1 MKKMRKVAIYGKG
14 GIGKSTTTQNTV
26 AGLAEMGRK
35 VMVVG
40 CDPKADSTRLLLGGL
55 AQKSVLDTLRDEGE
69 DVELEN
75 IRKRGFGDVWCVES
89 GGPEPG
95 VGCAGRGIITSI
107 NMLESLGAYHESE
120 DLDYAFYDVLGDVVC
135 GGFAMPI
142 RDGKAEEIYIVCS
155 GEMMAMYAANNI
167 CKGIMKYAQS
177 GTVRL
182 GGLICNSRNVGNEKE
197 MIEQLASQIGTQMI
211 YFVPRDNMVQRAEIN
226 RKTVIEFD
234 ATAGQADHYR
244 NLAKAIDGNDNYVI
258 PKPLEMDALEKLLM
272 DFGLME
278 AV

>member
-1 MKKMRKVAIYGKG
+1 MRKVAIYGKG

-26 AGLAEMGRK
+26 AGLVEMGKK

-55 AQKSVLDTLRDEGE
+55 AQKSVLDTLREEGE
-69 DVELEN
+69 DVELDDL
-75 IRKRGFGDVWCVES
+75 RKMGYGGTWCVES

-107 NMLESLGAYHESE
+107 NMLEQLGAYAPSE
-120 DLDYAFYDVLGDVVC
+120 GLDYAFYDVLGDVVC

-167 CKGIMKYAQS
+167 CKGIMKFAQS
-177 GTVRL
+177 GNVRL
-182 GGLICNSRNVGNEKE
+182 GGLICNSRAVDNERE
-197 MIEQLASQIGTQMI
+197 MIEELAKKLGTQMI
-211 YFVPRDNMVQRAEIN
+211 AFVPRDNDVQRAEIN
-226 RKTVIEFD
+226 RKTVIEWNPEVK
-234 ATAGQADHYR
+234 QADAYR
-244 NLAKAIDGNDNYVI
+244 SLARAIDGNQMFVI
-258 PKPLEMDALEKLLM
+258 PNPLQIEELEQLLM
-272 DFGLME
+272 DYGLME
-278 AV
+278 A